1 MKAREFTY
9 LSFAVTFRPMHPT
22 EIDFDFIP
30 EKKRGSKGYLINN

>member
-30 EKKRGSKGYLINN
+30 EKNENLKDI

>member
-22 EIDFDFIP
+22 YEIDFDFIP
-30 EKKRGSKGYLINN
+30 EKNEDLKDI